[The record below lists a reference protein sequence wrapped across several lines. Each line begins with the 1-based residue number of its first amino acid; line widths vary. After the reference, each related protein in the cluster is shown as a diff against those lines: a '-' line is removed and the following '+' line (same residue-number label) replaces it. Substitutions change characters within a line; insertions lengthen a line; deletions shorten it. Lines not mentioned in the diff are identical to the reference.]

1 MFPSENKQ
9 RKILLFKHSKFNFNV
24 KKKKKSATCLFAIR
38 SRIVYI
44 TFFKSALCNEFRKV
58 HNRYKYQLENFFA
71 ISLGI
76 QDLFTKRVH
85 AIVFNCAIT
94 NSFMQLLTTDSQ
106 WGNILSYTFM
116 YLRYHEIFV
125 RL

>member
-1 MFPSENKQ
+1 M
-9 RKILLFKHSKFNFNV
+9 
-24 KKKKKSATCLFAIR
+24 
-38 SRIVYI
+38 Y
-44 TFFKSALCNEFRKV
+44 EFRKV

-94 NSFMQLLTTDSQ
+94 NSFMQLLTTDLQ
-106 WGNILSYTFM
+106 WGDILSEFAYLYSFTCDFTRFLCNIVKSGMEIGKCLFM
-116 YLRYHEIFV
+116 KKGMLLQKLFISPQYGLLQRGV
-125 RL
+125 RTKRLI